1 MATQKTILSIEAAK
15 GECHFPNTGGF
26 KSERDHRT
34 ERGARKLDIS
44 GICCVGF
51 NHGLT
56 TR

>member
-1 MATQKTILSIEAAK
+1 MATQKTILSIEVTK
-15 GECHFPNTGGF
+15 DQYSIQYSGGL
-26 KSERDHRT
+26 KPERDHRT